1 MISLDNKKETREPL
15 DIMFGCCLPDRKR
28 LIEALERLL
37 PGETLLVSIEN
48 SESVK
53 VMVER
58 FLKNTGCKITEIFDK
73 DALSLLTIKREA

>member
-1 MISLDNKKETREPL
+1 MAEIL

-28 LIEALERLL
+28 LLEALNKLL

-48 SESVK
+48 SESIK

-58 FLKNTGCKITEIFDK
+58 FLKNTGCRIVEMVDK
-73 DALSLLTIKREA
+73 GASTLLTIKKEV

>member
-1 MISLDNKKETREPL
+1 MAEIL

-28 LIEALERLL
+28 LKEALDRLS

-48 SESVK
+48 SQAVK

-58 FLKNTGCKITEIFDK
+58 FLSNTGCRIVEMIDK
-73 DALSLLTIKREA
+73 GASTLLTIKKEV